1 MGGKRSES
9 EKDVA
14 TSPEVRMVCF
24 EDGRS
29 GCEPRVA
36 AEKLEKSKEVVL
48 PLQSPEG
55 ASLADTLILAQLD

>member
-1 MGGKRSES
+1 VGGKRSES

-24 EDGRS
+24 EDGIS

-36 AEKLEKSKEVVL
+36 AEKLEKSKEVD
-48 PLQSPEG
+48 P
-55 ASLADTLILAQLD
+55 TLRVSRRSQPC